1 MKKTRYHILYV
12 TLIYL
17 VATLGNIF
25 FLPQITSAGTRTRTY
40 NSLHK
45 RKIEHASAVNCL
57 ERGAKAAFFKDPSK
71 NLSTDLPL
79 VYLDYTYSSYE
90 VSGAKLAT
98 FISNS
103 RSYNNQRY
111 SYLSLKVFRI

>member
-1 MKKTRYHILYV
+1 MKTRYHILYV

-17 VATLGNIF
+17 VATLGNVF
-25 FLPQITSAGTRTRTY
+25 YLPQITTSNSHRHSY

-45 RKIEHASAVNCL
+45 RKIEKVYAVNCL

-71 NLSTDLPL
+71 NLSVALPL
-79 VYLDYTYSSYE
+79 AYLDYTYSSYE

-111 SYLSLKVFRI
+111 SYLSLRVFRI

>member
-1 MKKTRYHILYV
+1 MKTRYHILYV

-17 VATLGNIF
+17 VATLGNVF
-25 FLPQITSAGTRTRTY
+25 FLPQITSAGTRNHTY

-57 ERGAKAAFFKDPSK
+57 ERGAKAAFLKDPSK
-71 NLSTDLPL
+71 KISVDQPL
-79 VYLDYTYSSYE
+79 AYLNFTYTNYE
-90 VSGAKLAT
+90 ISGAQLAT